1 MRYHDGMTRKH
12 DGMIR
17 VQVQFEPSQH
27 ERIREAAARRGVSM
41 AQVVRESVESYL
53 TDAPAN
59 RWDALFAVAG
69 KYGTDGPPEDVGRE
83 HDRYLDEVFGDW
95 REST

>member
-1 MRYHDGMTRKH
+1 
-12 DGMIR
+12 MIR

-95 REST
+95 REYT